1 VWTPAPELFAD
12 GEAVRASWPRMRLQL
27 QPGENELVVRV
38 AAPQQIGLPTVV
50 ALNRAEY
57 RRTIRLTAGETHEDT
72 LTAEIAE
79 IAAIRRPDRPELAEF
94 RSLG

>member
-1 VWTPAPELFAD
+1 MWIPAPELFAD

-38 AAPQQIGLPTVV
+38 ATPQQIGPPTVV

-57 RRTIRLTAGETHEDT
+57 RRTIRLTTGETHEDT
-72 LTAEIAE
+72 LTAEIT
-79 IAAIRRPDRPELAEF
+79 AIRRPDRPELAEF